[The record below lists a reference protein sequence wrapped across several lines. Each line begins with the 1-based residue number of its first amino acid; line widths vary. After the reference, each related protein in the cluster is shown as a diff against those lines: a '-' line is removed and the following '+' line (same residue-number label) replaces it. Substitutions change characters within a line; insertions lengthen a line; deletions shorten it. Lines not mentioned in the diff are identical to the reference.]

1 MCARPRLRQNSK
13 GDPLIETAHAMGRSA
28 KLLHMLIVLLI
39 VLLLVIGGGGFY
51 MGPGVGY
58 YGGGAIDLILA
69 IVIIYL
75 IFGRGRTR
83 I

>member
-1 MCARPRLRQNSK
+1 
-13 GDPLIETAHAMGRSA
+13 
-28 KLLHMLIVLLI
+28 
-39 VLLLVIGGGGFY
+39 

-69 IVIIYL
+69 IVIIWL